1 MSASPA
7 FSFPG
12 RYKNGSKCLKRCVAG
27 ASASKCAIG
36 ALHGGALLL
45 PVTALAKA
53 KRGFLRP
60 DEQFPQ
66 VPVTG
71 EGRAAPAHGRE
82 LQAVPTSPTCRVA
95 ASRGRLTAAR
105 PDFRLRNSSTAG
117 GRPLS
122 QHQRMF
128 LGSRNWVGAHLVRRA
143 KRWDGPSTR
152 CR

>member
-66 VPVTG
+66 VPVSG
-71 EGRAAPAHGRE
+71 EGRATPAHGRE
-82 LQAVPTSPTCRVA
+82 IQAVPTSPTCRVA
-95 ASRGRLTAAR
+95 ASRGRLTA
-105 PDFRLRNSSTAG
+105 P
-117 GRPLS
+117 S

-128 LGSRNWVGAHLVRRA
+128 SKIEELVGADLVRRA